1 MYLLLVVVGENTNNS
16 GIAIYLSIRNAV
28 VGVYTNLCLR
38 QQPPHHIY
46 LSIRNAVVG
55 VCTN

>member
-28 VGVYTNLCLR
+28 VGVYTN
-38 QQPPHHIY
+38 
-46 LSIRNAVVG
+46 
-55 VCTN
+55 